1 MASISP
7 VKVAGT
13 VTAIAVSGFL
23 GYAVYFDYMRRHSPE
38 FRKSLRKQQ
47 KKLSAVA
54 EANAKAEKEK
64 NAKALRDGFL
74 RIQTEAIPMTPDQQ
88 EGYFAEA
95 ANQGEQ
101 LIAQGEEHYVEA
113 ALHFFRALR
122 VYGNPGELL
131 AVYQRVVPPPVLD
144 MIIQLIALSTSTA
157 TGAGAGARPTA
168 TGAGAGARPTAASL
182 ETPAPAP
189 ASVEDL
195 DEEKPAKED
204 APSPNSA
211 SQGSGAEWEKVN
223 QEAQE

>member
-13 VTAIAVSGFL
+13 VAAVAVSGFL

-38 FRKSLRKQQ
+38 FRKSLRKQH

-74 RIQTEAIPMTPDQQ
+74 RIQTEAVPMTPDQQ

-168 TGAGAGARPTAASL
+168 ASL

-189 ASVEDL
+189 ASIEDL